1 MECAVVFVHK
11 VVAVII
17 VVAVGDF
24 FTPVMAVVVID
35 SVMPSF
41 YVSFG
46 VHYDTNA
53 DKGVADISVFLV
65 S

>member
-1 MECAVVFVHK
+1 M

-24 FTPVMAVVVID
+24 FTPAMAVVVID

-46 VHYDTNA
+46 IH
-53 DKGVADISVFLV
+53 
-65 S
+65 

>member
-1 MECAVVFVHK
+1 M

-24 FTPVMAVVVID
+24 FTAVMAVVVID

-53 DKGVADISVFLV
+53 DKGVADISVEWRP
-65 S
+65 

>member
-1 MECAVVFVHK
+1 M

-24 FTPVMAVVVID
+24 FTPAMAVVID

-46 VHYDTNA
+46 IHYDTNA
-53 DKGVADISVFLV
+53 DKGVTDISVEWRP
-65 S
+65 